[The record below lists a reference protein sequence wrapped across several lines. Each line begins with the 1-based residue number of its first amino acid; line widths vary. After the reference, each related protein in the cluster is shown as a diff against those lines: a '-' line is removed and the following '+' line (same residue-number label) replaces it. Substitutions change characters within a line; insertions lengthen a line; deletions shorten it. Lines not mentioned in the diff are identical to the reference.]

1 VITEDEK
8 QIYIEE
14 TPNIEIKDKMIRA
27 NKIVEIFVNIE
38 QVFSPQTNKNHNTM
52 MSVTSGKVDEQ
63 VKGLSDTV
71 VDANP
76 YPFTDNDRWNVVNK
90 RWRSRTSKFVLSKI
104 SAAVIIQ
111 IQEFTSKYAK
121 KKVII

>member
-1 VITEDEK
+1 MITEDEK

-71 VDANP
+71 VDAKP
-76 YPFTDNDRWNVVNK
+76 YPFTDNNRCNVVK
-90 RWRSRTSKFVLSKI
+90 TGWRSRISKFLLSKI
-104 SAAVIIQ
+104 SAAVVIQ
-111 IQEFTSKYAK
+111 IQGFTSKYVK
-121 KKVII
+121 KKDII